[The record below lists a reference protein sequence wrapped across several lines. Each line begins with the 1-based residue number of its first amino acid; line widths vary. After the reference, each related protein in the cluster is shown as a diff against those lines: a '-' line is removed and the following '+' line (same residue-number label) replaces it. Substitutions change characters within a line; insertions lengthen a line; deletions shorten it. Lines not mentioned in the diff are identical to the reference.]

1 VQTTISLLWLIALV
15 SFAAW
20 AAGADDVGKI
30 VYGWPGP
37 LVLIASA
44 CALVGAMLTLLV
56 LVMTPV
62 VWRGGRRLD
71 SWTVGRKLRFTATTA
86 IFAIFS
92 AQLLL
97 WGALAPWSG

>member
-1 VQTTISLLWLIALV
+1 MASLGVWV
-15 SFAAW
+15 S
-20 AAGADDVGKI
+20 GIGDVGKI

-44 CALVGAMLTLLV
+44 CALVGAMLTV
-56 LVMTPV
+56 LAIVMTPI

-71 SWTVGRKLRFTATTA
+71 SWSVGRKLRFTATTL
-86 IFAIFS
+86 IFAAFS